1 MNRAILISFFVLIV
15 SVIAT
20 SGQGIFSVANDF
32 INYSLLDLILSTI
45 SAHWYRRKVPNPK
58 WRRRHLRDDSRLP
71 ALHENIEERK
81 SRKQV
86 RRDLPAQRSLR
97 MERTMAEGLLR
108 PRRVDVR
115 SPMISTK
122 RQLLTLSFLPIITT
136 LITNKL
142 RAR

>member
-1 MNRAILISFFVLIV
+1 M
-15 SVIAT
+15 
-20 SGQGIFSVANDF
+20 
-32 INYSLLDLILSTI
+32 
-45 SAHWYRRKVPNPK
+45 PNPK